1 MALDS
6 GGVGGGTSAS
16 SGGSSTKSSSGS
28 KGSGDGKSFGTSMA
42 QASDTGNGGNTVNRS
57 TDDKKNED
65 HDLPNSVV
73 VSRSAGQARNNY
85 FEAQTRQVRNAVKNA
100 PLTSYDGDFHRQ
112 VRTGNYTTYNNHTYS
127 FPGRYNRPGQSTLYG
142 SADPRS
148 IEIEAGRHVDPGE
161 TGLEGRTVVRGH
173 LTSDKAIDAR
183 NLPGITE
190 HALAE
195 PYGSE
200 GRNRTK
206 TSTYLGEDP
215 YHFTRVLSDEARAR
229 GADVIQVPAGDGA
242 VHVNILPE
250 NISDPA
256 GQLTYRSHVS
266 IDDSGVKGAVERTS
280 GVVQTMPPGSSPNV
294 HLNPPAG
301 SAAEAR
307 VQADHQVHTR
317 TGGFKGSV
325 ARQGAYAGLAVS
337 GFNAI
342 RDGELTTSDA
352 VNVAAGTT
360 FGAGAAIA
368 DDALTRSMGGSF
380 TAGIKAGG
388 IVDGVVSAGT
398 SVWSNAQAYERGEI
412 SAADA
417 TADVIV
423 DTGVG
428 VASGLTGAA
437 AGAAIGSV
445 VPVAGT
451 AVGAVI
457 GFGVG
462 LITSYAASETL
473 ERTGAADWA
482 REGLGDALE
491 DNREGMLE
499 SAWGTISGW
508 FN

>member
-1 MALDS
+1 
-6 GGVGGGTSAS
+6 
-16 SGGSSTKSSSGS
+16 
-28 KGSGDGKSFGTSMA
+28 
-42 QASDTGNGGNTVNRS
+42 
-57 TDDKKNED
+57 
-65 HDLPNSVV
+65 
-73 VSRSAGQARNNY
+73 
-85 FEAQTRQVRNAVKNA
+85 
-100 PLTSYDGDFHRQ
+100 
-112 VRTGNYTTYNNHTYS
+112 
-127 FPGRYNRPGQSTLYG
+127 
-142 SADPRS
+142 
-148 IEIEAGRHVDPGE
+148 
-161 TGLEGRTVVRGH
+161 
-173 LTSDKAIDAR
+173 
-183 NLPGITE
+183 
-190 HALAE
+190 
-195 PYGSE
+195 
-200 GRNRTK
+200 
-206 TSTYLGEDP
+206 
-215 YHFTRVLSDEARAR
+215 
-229 GADVIQVPAGDGA
+229 VPAGDGA

-256 GQLTYRSHVS
+256 GQLSYRSHVS
-266 IDDSGVKGAVERTS
+266 VDDSGAKGGVERTP
-280 GVVQTMPPGSSPNV
+280 GVVETMPSGSSPNV
-294 HLNPPAG
+294 HLNPAPG
-301 SAAEAR
+301 STAEAR
-307 VQADHQVHTR
+307 VQADNQAHTR
-317 TGGFKGSV
+317 TGGIKGSV

-337 GFNAI
+337 SFNAV

-360 FGAGAAIA
+360 FGAGAAVA
-368 DDALTRSMGGSF
+368 DDALTRSMGGNF

-462 LITSYAASETL
+462 LVTSYVASETL

-491 DNREGMLE
+491 DNKEGMLE
-499 SAWGTISGW
+499 SAWGTVSGW